1 MAETKGKSP
10 FYPGQPIPPEL
21 FTGRAAQIRRIK
33 QRGVEQVSAGKPVAM
48 FVQGEYGIGKSSIA
62 NYIRAFA
69 EKESGLHGIYVTL
82 GRASSLEDVSAA
94 ILEGVLKSGSHAS
107 TKLDL
112 IRTWLNKYVKEATL
126 FGFTINVDL
135 LRKDAS
141 NLASP
146 HGILGLLGETIKK
159 LGTEGVKGVMLVLD
173 EINGISNN
181 PLFAHLIKDL
191 IETNASM
198 SHPLPLFLML
208 CGAESRRNDLIR
220 NHPPVGR
227 IFDVIAVEPMSDSDA
242 RDFFKRA
249 FGSVQISVDADAMDL
264 LAYYSG
270 GLPKIMHEI
279 GDAAYYIDEDSRISA
294 NDAVEAVEQAADE
307 VGRKYVEPG
316 VVDALKSKA
325 YHSILEKLSRLN
337 KTEFD
342 RDELV
347 ADLTEDEI
355 KKLDNFLRRLK
366 KLNVIRGGDTPG
378 EYLFNVKLYQVYLT
392 LKTYKPSSRR
402 DEPRHG

>member
-33 QRGVEQVSAGKPVAM
+33 LRGVEQVAAGKPVAM

-82 GRASSLEDVSAA
+82 GRAGSLEDVAAA
-94 ILEGVLKSGSHAS
+94 ILEGVLKSGSES
-107 TKLDL
+107 KLNS
-112 IRTWLNKYVKEATL
+112 IRNWLGKYVKEVNL
-126 FGFTINVDL
+126 FGFTVNAEL
-135 LRKDAS
+135 LRRDAS
-141 NLASP
+141 NLATP
-146 HGILGLLGETIKK
+146 HGILGLLGETVKK
-159 LGTEGVKGVMLVLD
+159 LSQEGVKGVILVLD

-191 IETNASM
+191 IETNASTLD
-198 SHPLPLFLML
+198 PLPLFLMI

-227 IFDVIAVEPMSDSDA
+227 IFDVIPVEPMSESDA
-242 RDFFKRA
+242 REFFKRA
-249 FGSVQISVDADAMDL
+249 FGSVQISVDPDAMDL
-264 LAYYSG
+264 LVYYSG

-279 GDAAYYIDEDSRISA
+279 GDAAYYIDDDSRIKVD
-294 NDAVEAVEQAADE
+294 DAVEAVTQAADE

-316 VVDALKSKA
+316 VMDALKSRA

-337 KTEFD
+337 KTEFN
-342 RDELV
+342 RDELA
-347 ADLTEDEI
+347 ADLTDDEI

-378 EYLFNVKLYQVYLT
+378 EYVFNVKLYQVYLT
-392 LKTYKPSSRR
+392 LKSYKPASRR